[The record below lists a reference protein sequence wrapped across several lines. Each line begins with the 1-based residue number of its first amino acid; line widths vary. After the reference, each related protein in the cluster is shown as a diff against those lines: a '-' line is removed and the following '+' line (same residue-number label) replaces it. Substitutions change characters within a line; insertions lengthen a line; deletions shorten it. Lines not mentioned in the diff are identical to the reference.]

1 MPIYIPQQCMSPL
14 TKQYLSV
21 PAMSGD
27 LEFNRQFLTGSKE
40 RLSVIEKFKF
50 TTVQRVTDF

>member
-1 MPIYIPQQCMSPL
+1 MSPL